1 MNYIIDKQDGSKKRV
16 VSDDLDEMI
25 RSGQFAIDTDI
36 NQSIAMLDKE
46 GNVLAVP
53 GPEYMDKLSGGART
67 ITQDEYWYLIENKR
81 KESKYTSPRQK
92 SQAIV
97 EGTVRGLD
105 LGASEFLRGLAGHD
119 RGDMRARQYFN
130 PYSAGTAEV
139 AGSIFGAGKLKLF
152 LKAGGAALQA
162 GKGGALGYALAKPV
176 SAGLPL
182 PSALASNVAEAA
194 MKSGFAKGIAGRGM
208 AKDASRLMKTL
219 GPAAPIAIQGAVDA
233 EVSSA
238 LYSAFRNSEAFIGDP
253 EGVVGD
259 ILLEGGLGV
268 VFGGALG
275 TVIGVSP
282 AGKDITSYLWN
293 KSGQYVK
300 TPSKALGDIAVK
312 VTDDLEGAT
321 PKTITQIVEEGKY
334 SPEEIVAWAE
344 QSAEE
349 FGEEATSRLVPHLL
363 RIAKGGRDE
372 LGDLSYGKTSPTRQ
386 RLADDIEP
394 GGESFNDLEPNFND
408 QVFYEKATGLFA
420 DVDDLTSDPR
430 SYGSVA
436 MRDLERRTAGSSK
449 GEYSRGVEEVFDE
462 ARGTTTKERKRGVFE
477 DHLEAENNPLKVALF
492 HAYKRLNDDKAYDAL
507 IETLR
512 KDLKKGFDS
521 EDIRGVARTLKE
533 VTTST
538 KTIPGEPAR
547 FDYLGPGQPAT
558 PTIRYTYRDP
568 KKARDLGKGW
578 SSPILSKNPSAPA
591 KLFRAVINGYD
602 SARNAMYDLVGGRA
616 LDGIDGANAELRLYF
631 ENISYSTNMFGSSA
645 SNFKELNEAW
655 DLYKHARGKVLGALA
670 DQKSP
675 IGHLEKEGLLPGTK
689 YGEIPKEAVLEII
702 KKARRGDPKAKKIV
716 AKFKELS
723 EIDQAY
729 IERITPF
736 YAGDTAGLQR
746 VADENL
752 KAIDGLQDT
761 LNLAHL
767 VDGLSP
773 TVENPLLG
781 RARSAVEALLSKVS
795 PRKIGALKIG
805 SRLGVAAMS
814 DPLFAAGV
822 GVGPYLSY
830 KALQSLTIP
839 YRQLKRV
846 ASVKALREKA
856 ERSKDAAVKKI
867 RKSLGEKG
875 QNPAKAMEQTQFYSR
890 KFIRGLMAY
899 NMGQQTFDDDR
910 HAAIVRIKTLAAD
923 ETLLDDM
930 ATNAT
935 LALSDF
941 PDLREASMAKVK
953 GSIQKINTLTPPE
966 ILVVVDP
973 VTGEES
979 VRGPDYAFDQVD
991 QIYSIAQAPMKTLVS
1006 AVESETF
1013 TNTARKAMMAL
1024 FPSEFSAVIADLQA
1038 SLTGPGKGEK
1048 LTESGRITLSK
1059 LTGVPMTNSL
1069 TPMVMSTL
1077 QAAYQKEEQPEPR
1090 PQRGLA
1096 SLKSQVD
1103 NTMTPSQRAMG

>member
-1 MNYIIDKQDGSKKRV
+1 MNFIIDKQDGSKKRV

-53 GPEYMDKLSGGART
+53 GSEYMDKLAGGART
-67 ITQDEYWYLIENKR
+67 ITQDEYWNLIENKR
-81 KESKYTSPRQK
+81 KEFKYTSPRQK
-92 SQAIV
+92 SQAIA
-97 EGTVRGLD
+97 EGAVRGLD
-105 LGASEFLRGLAGHD
+105 LGASEFLRGLAGDD
-119 RGDMRARQYFN
+119 RRDIRARQYFN
-130 PYSAGTAEV
+130 PYSAGTAEI
-139 AGSIFGAGKLKLF
+139 AGSILGAGKLKLF
-152 LKAGGAALQA
+152 LKAGGAALKA

-233 EVSSA
+233 GVSSA
-238 LYSAFRNSEAFIGDP
+238 LYSAFRNSEAFVGDP

-259 ILLEGGLGV
+259 ILFEGGLGA
-268 VFGGALG
+268 VFGGGLG
-275 TVIGVSP
+275 TIIGASP

-293 KSGQYVK
+293 KSGQYVR

-363 RIAKGGRDE
+363 RIAKEGRDE
-372 LGDLSYGKTSPTRQ
+372 LGDLSYGRTGSTRQ

-408 QVFYEKATGLFA
+408 EVFYEKATGLFA

-462 ARGTTTKERKRGVFE
+462 ARGTTTKARKRGVFE

-507 IETLR
+507 VETLR
-512 KDLKKGFDS
+512 KELKKEFDS
-521 EDIRGVARTLKE
+521 GDIRGIAKTFE
-533 VTTST
+533 EATTSE
-538 KTIPGEPAR
+538 KV
-547 FDYLGPGQPAT
+547 LGDMT
-558 PTIRYTYRDP
+558 YRTVKYRDP
-568 KKARDLGKGW
+568 KKVRALGEAW
-578 SSPILSKNPSAPA
+578 RSPILSKNPSAPA

-602 SARNAMYDLVGGRA
+602 SARNAMHDLVGGRA

-631 ENISYSTNMFGSSA
+631 ENIYYSTNMFGPSA
-645 SNFKELNEAW
+645 ANIKEFNEAW
-655 DLYKHARGKVLGALA
+655 DLYKHARGQVLKALA

-675 IGHLEKEGLLPGTK
+675 LGHVTKEGLLPGTE

-702 KKARRGDPKAKKIV
+702 KKARRGDPKAKEIV

-781 RARSAVEALLSKVS
+781 RARSAVEALSSKVS
-795 PRKIGALKIG
+795 PGKIGALKIG
-805 SRLGVAAMS
+805 SLLGVAAMS
-814 DPLFAAGV
+814 DPLFAASV

-830 KALQSLTIP
+830 KALQSLTTP

-875 QNPAKAMEQTQFYSR
+875 QNPAKTMEQTQFYSR

-899 NMGQQTFDDDR
+899 KMGQQTFDDDR

-973 VTGEES
+973 ITGEES

-1006 AVESETF
+1006 AVESGTF
-1013 TNTARKAMMAL
+1013 TNTARKAINAL
-1024 FPSEFSAVIADLQA
+1024 YPAEFSAIISDLQA

-1077 QAAYQKEEQPEPR
+1077 QAAYQEEEKPEPR